1 MGGGEL
7 MSVKYAKLDC
17 KEVYAVIYHAAKVIY
32 YNLNFT
38 GRQQIYVYR

>member
-1 MGGGEL
+1 
-7 MSVKYAKLDC
+7 MSVKYIKLGEP
-17 KEVYAVIYHAAKVIY
+17 EVYAVIYHAAKVIY